1 MNWLGRL
8 LGRSGPDAMPPE
20 WRAIIERR
28 VPHWSALDD
37 EERDRLEAIALHL
50 IADKRWEP
58 ANGFELTEEM
68 LVSIAAQAAL
78 LALGLPDGVY
88 RRVRTIVV
96 HPSTLVLRGEHSYG
110 GGIMSRDP
118 QAVLGLVHT
127 SGTVVIVWDAV
138 LDDARHRARGH
149 NVVLH
154 EFAHQLDLL
163 DGVSDGTPPV
173 ATAEE
178 FERWV
183 EVCTR
188 TYHEVA
194 HGRGGRSLRSYAGVN
209 PSEFFAVATEAFF
222 GAPESLRREHREL
235 YEVLSD
241 YYRQDPAARLG
252 RLGRRS
258 TGPVV

>member
-1 MNWLGRL
+1 MSWFDWLFHGGSREPA
-8 LGRSGPDAMPPE
+8 GMPAE
-20 WRAIIERR
+20 WRTIVERR
-28 VPHWSALDD
+28 VPHWAFLDD
-37 EERDRLEAIALHL
+37 EERDRLETIALHL
-50 IADKRWEP
+50 INDKRWEA
-58 ANGFELTEEM
+58 ANGFEVTDEI
-68 LVSIAAQAAL
+68 VVTISAQAAL

-88 RRVRTIVV
+88 RKVRTIVV

-138 LDDARHRARGH
+138 LDDARHPGRGH

-173 ATAEE
+173 ATGEQ
-178 FERWV
+178 FNRWV

-188 TYHEVA
+188 VYHDVA
-194 HGRGGRSLRSYAGVN
+194 RGRGGRSLRSYAGVN

-222 GAPESLRREHREL
+222 GAPAVLRREHREL

-241 YYRQDPAARLG
+241 YYLQDPLKRV
-252 RLGRRS
+252 RRHA
-258 TGPVV
+258 